1 MKLDKREPAV
11 VAADYSCPMPSLFTI
26 ETGNVCNLRCPG
38 CPTGRRDKDLGPGV
52 LSYADF
58 EVIFERIVPY
68 AVEIRLY
75 NWGEPFLNK
84 DILPMISLSS
94 EHHVATHI
102 DTNLTVREFSAAE
115 AEEVVG
121 SGLTRLFASIDGASQ
136 ESYERYR
143 VGGDFAR
150 AIANVRHL
158 QEAKR
163 RLGSETPAIAW
174 KFLVNAFNEHEMDR
188 AQAMARELGV
198 PIYFDLMHVT
208 DPSWYSSLHKK
219 SIAQES
225 TRVEARVSDEDV
237 AVFDHSRRHRTPEEE
252 SGPAGLPKPI
262 DEIRLHPQLF
272 SWCMQPFNMAFIH
285 WNGHLFP
292 CCNVYGDAYSLG
304 NLFTDRLEDIWN
316 HQKLRSC
323 RKFLLGF
330 GPRQDTGSVCE
341 TLPCPVEKKYVR

>member
-1 MKLDKREPAV
+1 MRVEKRQPAV
-11 VAADYSCPMPSLFTI
+11 VAADYTCPMPSLFTI

-38 CPTGRRDKDLGPGV
+38 CPTGRRDKNLGAGM
-52 LSYADF
+52 LTYADF
-58 EVIFERIVPY
+58 EVLFERIVAY

-75 NWGEPFLNK
+75 NWGEPLLNK
-84 DILPMISLSS
+84 DLVPMISLCA

-102 DTNLTVREFSAAE
+102 DTNLTVRELSAAE
-115 AEEVVG
+115 AEAIVG
-121 SGLTRLFASIDGASQ
+121 SGLSRLFASIDGASQ

-143 VGGDFAR
+143 VGGDFAQ
-150 AIANVRHL
+150 AIRNIRHL
-158 QEAKR
+158 EEAKR
-163 RLGSETPAIAW
+163 RLGSQTPVIAW

-188 AQAMARELGV
+188 AKEIAGELGV
-198 PIYFDLMHVT
+198 PVYFDLMHVT
-208 DPSWYSSLHKK
+208 DPSWRSSLHEK
-219 SIAQES
+219 SIAQETTRIE
-225 TRVEARVSDEDV
+225 TRVRGEDV
-237 AVFDHSRRHRTPEEE
+237 VVADHSRRHRPPQQTQDRPT
-252 SGPAGLPKPI
+252 LPRPI

-304 NLFTDRLEDIWN
+304 NLFTERLEDIWN
-316 HQKLRSC
+316 HQRMRSC

-341 TLPCPVEKKYVR
+341 TLPCPVEKKYV